1 MFESK
6 SFKYDVL
13 LGRGATASVYKGI
26 SKVDSQCYALKVFNS
41 NSSFMKKS
49 IQNEISILR
58 KLNHENIVR
67 IFAVES
73 EFFSDR
79 AVIVMELLE
88 HGTLLNQLQKPKNK
102 FGFSER
108 KLLGLLKDINSGLK
122 ILRQF
127 KIVHRDIKPSNILR
141 TIDVNGREI
150 YKLSDFGT
158 AKIMDED
165 TELYS
170 IVGTEEYLHPA
181 IFRKAFISDESS
193 GVKDTDS
200 WSLGIML
207 YHVITGHI
215 PFQTQAGYRRNRQLR
230 YEMLSKRPTSAISA
244 NETESDAISWERELP
259 ETCKLSSIM
268 KRKFEKIIRRLL
280 ITSNDNASIQEYLD
294 KVDSIL
300 NKRDISI
307 FQPSTGRLVTCYLD
321 YNAKIPYLK
330 DKIAKEF
337 NVRSDDQMIFF
348 NFIEVTSDSST
359 ISYFT
364 SNTKKKPLL
373 LIEKCLI
380 YPEPDDSSYLTE
392 IVPSST
398 TTLSYAKEVCS
409 VLHRIKKEF
418 KYNVR
423 NYDHIYHAVC
433 ALNSLTL
440 SEMRA
445 CEELIKN
452 FELSEIVKDE
462 VQKIHNCKTFSLET
476 NSIKVYKSTK
486 AQYKDVKDLIDK
498 LKSNEFDNKTLNQKR
513 SSLKTMYENASLRF
527 QNSYQEKLKIIKEF
541 REWKKDTLNNLK
553 AIREFRGF
561 IFKQIKK
568 KMSSPKINGF

>member
-6 SFKYDVL
+6 TFTYDVL
-13 LGRGATASVYKGI
+13 LGKGATACVYKGI
-26 SKVDSQCYALKVFNS
+26 SKIDSQCYALKVFNS
-41 NSSFMKKS
+41 NGPYMRKS
-49 IQNEISILR
+49 IQNEVSILK

-67 IFAVES
+67 FIDV

-141 TIDVNGREI
+141 TINVNGREI

-158 AKIMDED
+158 AKIMEEE

-170 IVGTEEYLHPA
+170 IVGTEEYLHPNL
-181 IFRKAFISDESS
+181 FGRAFINDESN
-193 GVKDTDS
+193 GVKDADA
-200 WSLGIML
+200 WSLGVML

-230 YEMLSKRPTSAISA
+230 YEMLSRKPNLAISA
-244 NETESDAISWERELP
+244 NETETDAISWETELP

-268 KRKFEKIIRRLL
+268 KRKFEKIIRHLF
-280 ITSNDNASIQEYLD
+280 ITSNDSASIQDYLNKID
-294 KVDSIL
+294 NIL

-321 YNAKIPYLK
+321 KNAKIPYLK

-337 NVRSDDQMIFF
+337 NIRSDEQMLFF
-348 NFIEVTSDSST
+348 NFIEVTSDST
-359 ISYFT
+359 AISYFT
-364 SNTKKKPLL
+364 SNKKKKPLL
-373 LIEKCLI
+373 LIEKCPVYIEL
-380 YPEPDDSSYLTE
+380 DNSSYLKE
-392 IVPSST
+392 IVPSSST
-398 TTLSYAKEVCS
+398 ILSYAKDVCS
-409 VLHRIKKEF
+409 ILHRIKKEF
-418 KYNVR
+418 KCNVR
-423 NYDHIYHAVC
+423 TYDHIYHAVC
-433 ALNSLTL
+433 ILNSLTL
-440 SEMRA
+440 SEMLT

-452 FELSEIVKDE
+452 FELSEIVKDKA
-462 VQKIHNCKTFSLET
+462 QNIHNCESLSFDT
-476 NSIKVYKSTK
+476 NPNQLYKSTK

-498 LKSNEFDNKTLNQKR
+498 LKSNEFDSKTLNQKR
-513 SSLKTMYENASLRF
+513 STLETMYKNALLHFEKSYKDKVKTIERF
-527 QNSYQEKLKIIKEF
+527 RQ
-541 REWKKDTLNNLK
+541 WKKDTLNNLK
-553 AIREFRGF
+553 SIREFKGF
-561 IFKQIKK
+561 IFKQMKE
-568 KMSSPKINGF
+568 KMSSQKINGF